1 MTKKT
6 ALIAVL
12 GLFVCAAAF
21 AQDPKAPVD
30 SKLQEIMGRL
40 ETQRISVDFSG
51 GETLEGAIQSIK
63 DQIRYDIHVSPT
75 VRDAH
80 ATPDITLRL
89 QNVSVKSI
97 LKIMLGDK
105 GLTMVYR
112 KGVLVVV
119 DRKEVEARTVT
130 RVYDVRDLL
139 YTIKPFPGPKV
150 ELVPPDSAGGTALS
164 GAIFD
169 IEDEGEGAITQDF
182 LTQIVK
188 DMTPEGKWDE
198 NADKVNISLV
208 NNLLV
213 VTQTDRVQ
221 EDVGKLLNLIRQFK

>member
-1 MTKKT
+1 MKQT
-6 ALIAVL
+6 ALIAIL
-12 GLFVCAAAF
+12 GLMAAGSAF
-21 AQDPKAPVD
+21 AQDEKTQVDPKLA
-30 SKLQEIMGRL
+30 EIMGRL
-40 ETQRISVDFSG
+40 ETQRITVDFSN
-51 GETLEGAIQSIK
+51 GETLDGAVQQIK
-63 DQIRYDIHVSPT
+63 EAIRYDIHVSPT

-80 ATPDITLRL
+80 AQPDITLRL
-89 QNVSVKSI
+89 QNVSAKSVMKI
-97 LKIMLGDK
+97 LLGDK

-112 KGVLVVV
+112 KGVLVIV

-182 LTQIVK
+182 LTEIVK
-188 DMTPEGKWDE
+188 NMTPEGKWDE

-213 VTQTDRVQ
+213 VTQTEKVQ